1 MNNQVF
7 IRDTNLIDDSEFDYI
22 ENEVSRSSVE
32 AFVYIILWNLEIHRY
47 DYKDSVIRKAKFLF
61 LVYWNFGGRLIDIL
75 LGYWTILHCSI

>member
-32 AFVYIILWNLEIHRY
+32 AFVYIIL
-47 DYKDSVIRKAKFLF
+47 
-61 LVYWNFGGRLIDIL
+61 
-75 LGYWTILHCSI
+75 